1 MLGQLG
7 LFELLGEPSK
17 GQLNYWVL
25 ICTGDPA
32 DAPFSLPDL
41 NVSLAYIPLCFSYRG
56 FVVRRGDLTDANK
69 TLVPAY
75 DIHPVIHLRVSP
87 TNGMMSHGRLPRKRE
102 PAGCR

>member
-41 NVSLAYIPLCFSYRG
+41 NVSLAYIPLCFS
-56 FVVRRGDLTDANK
+56 
-69 TLVPAY
+69 
-75 DIHPVIHLRVSP
+75 
-87 TNGMMSHGRLPRKRE
+87 
-102 PAGCR
+102 